1 MGKRKSRA
9 KPVKRMEQKVPTT
22 FDCPFCNHEKAV
34 DCKIDKDTSIGSIRC
49 RVCNESYQMITNCT
63 YLLHRNRCAITG
75 KLHVIYYSTFQSAHP
90 RSVGTD

>member
-34 DCKIDKDTSIGSIRC
+34 ECKIDKDTSIGSIRC
-49 RVCNESYQMITNCT
+49 RVCNESYQMITN
-63 YLLHRNRCAITG
+63 YLSEPID
-75 KLHVIYYSTFQSAHP
+75 VYSEWIDQCEAANQ
-90 RSVGTD
+90 

>member
-49 RVCNESYQMITNCT
+49 RVCNESYQMITN
-63 YLLHRNRCAITG
+63 YLSEPID
-75 KLHVIYYSTFQSAHP
+75 VYSEWIDQCEAANQ
-90 RSVGTD
+90 